1 MALHVKALKA
11 LCEGY
16 TLLYVEDDA
25 SVRDEVSR
33 TLKRLFQE
41 VYIAKDGVEGLE
53 LFQTYKPH
61 VVITDIGMP
70 RKNGL
75 VMSKEMKELCPNVP
89 IIITTAFNDER
100 YFIGAIEAGI
110 DAFLLKPIDKAKV
123 FEAIER
129 VIKILIAQTKIDEEQ
144 KKHVSL
150 LTEKVAYSNYHEKLS
165 FQKELKMI
173 RNDFYYRLV
182 STDTQTQMV
191 LADFLYRSKDLLSGD
206 SYSARR
212 LGNGKAL
219 FIVVDGMGKGL
230 SASLTAMMSMAF
242 INHALDSMLASNQR
256 IELADILH
264 HVLEYLQS
272 ILLEEEILSAIF
284 LVVDS
289 SRHEL
294 SYASFSMPSPL
305 LMYEDGKIERLKS
318 NNPPIN
324 SYENRANINRI
335 CYSKITKL
343 LIYSDGISEN
353 SLQAESGSY
362 AKYLEDDFRQ
372 AISREDLVQRMGKR
386 MGDMEDDMTF
396 VFLHLVRYT
405 LVESYQLGS
414 TLAEVESAEEWYGD
428 VRARLSENTVLNTK
442 AVLAFSELL
451 MNAYEHGNLAINK
464 EKKHRLLEEESYF
477 DFLKQKEE
485 DACSKHIDIK
495 LFLTSNADKER
506 YLLTWIEDAGEGFDT
521 SLLSTI
527 FGIERRYNGRGV
539 FMSKRSSLGIY
550 YNEKGNG
557 VLFISKV

>member
-1 MALHVKALKA
+1 MALNTKVLKA

-25 SVRDEVSR
+25 LVRDEVER

-53 LFQTYKPH
+53 AFCTYHPH

-75 VMSKEMKELCPNVP
+75 VMSKEIKELCPQTP

-100 YFIGAIEAGI
+100 YFMQAIEAGI
-110 DAFLLKPIDKAKV
+110 DAFLLKPIEKSKV

-129 VIKILIAQTKIDEEQ
+129 VIKILIAQKNIEEE
-144 KKHVSL
+144 KKRHVSL
-150 LTEKVAYSNYHEKLS
+150 LTQRVAYSDYHEKLS

-182 STDTQTQMV
+182 STNKHSQML

-242 INHALDSMLASNQR
+242 INHLIDSMLASKAL
-256 IELADILH
+256 IELDIIVEQ
-264 HVLEYLQS
+264 VLSYVKA
-272 ILLEEEILSAIF
+272 ILLEDEILSAIF
-284 LVVDS
+284 MVVDS
-289 SRHEL
+289 YHQEL
-294 SYASFSMPSPL
+294 TYASFSMPSPL
-305 LMYEDGKIERLKS
+305 LMYEDGTIERLKS

-324 SYENRANINRI
+324 SYENRYRINRM
-335 CYSKITKL
+335 CYSNVAKL

-353 SLQAESGSY
+353 SLKEEEGSY
-362 AKYLEDDFRQ
+362 AKYLESDFRQ

-396 VFLHLVRYT
+396 IFLNLIRYT
-405 LVESYQLGS
+405 LLGS
-414 TLAEVESAEEWYGD
+414 YTLNSSLHEVEKAEEWFSAL
-428 VRARLSENTVLNTK
+428 RETVSQNIALNTK

-464 EKKHRLLEEESYF
+464 EKKHLLLEEEGYF
-477 DFLKQKEE
+477 KFLEQHEKE
-485 DACSKHIDIK
+485 CLKTIQIK
-495 LFLTSNADKER
+495 TFVTSNTDEEK
-506 YLLTWIEDAGEGFDT
+506 YLLTWIEDEGEGFNT
-521 SLLSTI
+521 ELLSTI
-527 FGIERRYNGRGV
+527 FGIQRQYNGRGV

-557 VLFISKV
+557 VLFISKL